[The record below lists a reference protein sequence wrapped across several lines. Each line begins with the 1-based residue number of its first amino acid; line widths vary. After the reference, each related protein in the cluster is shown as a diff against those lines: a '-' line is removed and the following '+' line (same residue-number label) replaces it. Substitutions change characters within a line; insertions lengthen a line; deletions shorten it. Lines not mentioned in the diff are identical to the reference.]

1 MDVSIQQVEPI
12 YELLLGDKAA
22 QSSAKKYRDA
32 RVAFAKHMDWECI
45 QSTLTLP
52 NGNYTL
58 QGSSTGIK
66 IVLSGEMKSIT
77 TDVETKLFK
86 ENLLA
91 LNKIDLELEHQ
102 IRKILG

>member
-1 MDVSIQQVEPI
+1 
-12 YELLLGDKAA
+12 
-22 QSSAKKYRDA
+22 
-32 RVAFAKHMDWECI
+32 MDWECI